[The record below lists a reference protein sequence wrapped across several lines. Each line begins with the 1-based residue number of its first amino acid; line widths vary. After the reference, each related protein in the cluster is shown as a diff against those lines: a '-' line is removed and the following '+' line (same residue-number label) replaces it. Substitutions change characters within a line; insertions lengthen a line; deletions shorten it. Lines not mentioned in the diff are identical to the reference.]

1 MANLES
7 TAGSDFKEHHPA
19 HHFKDA
25 DHEFVT
31 VKNGMWIFMLQE
43 ILFFAPLF
51 VAYLV
56 FKFKYFEDFQYAAHK
71 LDWKLG
77 AVNTVILII
86 SSFTVVRA
94 VVNAQRGNRE
104 GVMENLIYTII
115 CGLGFMVVKGIE
127 YSSKIADG
135 VIPGKALLEK
145 TELMEAA
152 PNSTLFF
159 NLYYM
164 MTGLH
169 ALHVAVGI
177 GLFVWLFIRA
187 KRNEFGPKYYT
198 PLEMVGLYWHF
209 VDLVWIYLF
218 PLLYLVG

>member
-1 MANLES
+1 M
-7 TAGSDFKEHHPA
+7 AGSVDTEGFKEHHPA

-25 DHEFVT
+25 DHEFFT
-31 VKNGMWIFMLQE
+31 VKNGMWLFMLQE

-51 VAYLV
+51 VAYFT
-56 FKFKYFEDFQYAAHK
+56 FKFIYFEDFQYSAAK

-77 AVNTVILII
+77 AVNTVILIV

-94 VVNAQRGNRE
+94 VVAAQRGNNE
-104 GVMENLIYTII
+104 GLIENLIYTII
-115 CGLGFMVVKGIE
+115 CGFGFMIVKAIE

-135 VIPGKALLEK
+135 VLPGAWMNNAALV
-145 TELMEAA
+145 EAA
-152 PNSTLFF
+152 PQAPLFYS
-159 NLYYM
+159 LYFM

-177 GLFVWLFIRA
+177 GLFAWLLLKA
-187 KRNEFGPKYYT
+187 KRRELGPKYYT
-198 PLEMVGLYWHF
+198 PLEMTGLYWHF

>member
-1 MANLES
+1 MAEK
-7 TAGSDFKEHHPA
+7 APVKEYQPA
-19 HHFKDA
+19 HHFRDA
-25 DHEFVT
+25 EHEFIT
-31 VKNGMWIFMLQE
+31 VKNGMWLFMLQE

-51 VAYLV
+51 VAYLT
-56 FKFKYFEDFQYAAHK
+56 FKFFYFDDFQISADK
-71 LDWKLG
+71 LDWQLG

-94 VVNAQRGNRE
+94 VVAAQKGNQE
-104 GVMENLIYTII
+104 AVIENLIYTIV
-115 CGLGFMVVKGIE
+115 CGLGFMVVKAIE
-127 YSSKIADG
+127 YSHKFHDG
-135 VIPGKALLEK
+135 VLPGKWMTNEALLE
-145 TELMEAA
+145 AA
-152 PNSTLFF
+152 PQSPLFYS
-159 NLYYM
+159 LYFM

-177 GLFVWLFIRA
+177 GLFVWLIIRA
-187 KRNEFGPKYYT
+187 KRGEFGPKYYT